1 MSQPDNRTPE
11 QPFDK
16 LSGLVERV
24 TYHNE
29 ANGFCVL
36 RVKVKGERDLVTLVG
51 HAPSVTPG
59 EYASA
64 LGTWFV
70 DKEYGRQFRA
80 QVLRI
85 HAPTTVKGIEKYL
98 GSGMVKGHRPLLR
111 QGPRGGLRD
120 GGLQRHRK

>member
-51 HAPSVTPG
+51 HAPSVTPANTPRRSAPG
-59 EYASA
+59 SSTRSTAGSFARRSCASM
-64 LGTWFV
+64 
-70 DKEYGRQFRA
+70 RPRPSRA
-80 QVLRI
+80 SKSI
-85 HAPTTVKGIEKYL
+85 WA
-98 GSGMVKGHRPLLR
+98 
-111 QGPRGGLRD
+111 QGW
-120 GGLQRHRK
+120 